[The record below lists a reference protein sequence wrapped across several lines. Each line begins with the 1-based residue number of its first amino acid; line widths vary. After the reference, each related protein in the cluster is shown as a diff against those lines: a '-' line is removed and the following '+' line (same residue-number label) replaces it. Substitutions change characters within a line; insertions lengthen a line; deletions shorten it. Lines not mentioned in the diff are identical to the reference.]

1 MDMSINFKGKNM
13 SLLKKI
19 LATSMLTLFCF
30 SYSQAEN
37 DNYVP
42 IVPGVKSVEITLN
55 NETFTLSRVQDKKN
69 KIIDLYSY
77 TSFGVPQPMILAK
90 GVETIGEVELIDY
103 MQKAQ
108 TDSSI
113 AIIDTRTPGWYV
125 RLRIPGAVSVP
136 YTNFKYKDDAIDMM
150 EDYMG
155 VIVKDDG
162 TLDFSKVKTV
172 VLYCNGY
179 WCGQTPTMVKYA
191 KYSLLKI
198 GFPAEKIKYYRGGM
212 QAWTSLGY
220 TVTGD
225 AAK

>member
-1 MDMSINFKGKNM
+1 M

-19 LATSMLTLFCF
+19 LTISMLTLFCF
-30 SYSQAEN
+30 SYSQAES

-90 GVETIGEVELIDY
+90 GVETIGEIELIDY
-103 MQKAQ
+103 MKKAQ

-125 RLRIPGAVSVP
+125 RLRIPGAVNVP
-136 YTNFKYKDDAIDMM
+136 YTNFNYKDDAIDMM

-155 VIVKDDG
+155 VIVKSDG

-191 KYSLLKI
+191 KYSLIKI

-212 QAWTSLGY
+212 QAWTSLGF